1 MSPVGRLSI
10 SPPLTTQQHHQHLQ
24 DSSAPKQ
31 PRVEQSRVNEDRSPR
46 LPTKLNLKERPV
58 RVGSFKLSAS
68 MGSKQ
73 LLASLLTP
81 QGTVVE
87 TSNPAGHEVPAEGD
101 VWYKYSAK
109 TSDQTR
115 DEASASVEVRVM
127 VDASNQLKHLLA
139 FSADTDPAKDAKPL
153 HHQEFQPSPPDMSA
167 MLKRS
172 MDSLEVAPK
181 RRKVDGEVTDAASKV
196 ADVLRQGIGNAAQRK
211 MLENGPEWDLGPK
224 DPKSAAGISSANL
237 SQLRK
242 QLTPLRDYEK
252 SFMDTFL
259 KTRLYATHATRPGA
273 LNEKDGNVAL
283 FSRQKL
289 SERGID
295 FPVGNTEGQDIEDY
309 ASDDHVFFSLEAGDK
324 PKKPTSR
331 FGTELLRFD
340 FEHKAIQKTGIL
352 NLVDP
357 ATGLPPPALD
367 RFQAIESHSNADEK
381 SEALENLSALEYTP
395 KESLFHGHQMK
406 SGLALAVIKTCRENL
421 SESIGKKML
430 AAKNGDDI
438 NALVNGLFRPS
449 IMVPRHFFGT
459 PSDRAKIQLSDIQM
473 EEK

>member
-1 MSPVGRLSI
+1 MNPVGRLSI
-10 SPPLTTQQHHQHLQ
+10 SPPLMTQEHQHLQ
-24 DSSAPKQ
+24 DSRASKP
-31 PRVEQSRVNEDRSPR
+31 PRAEQSRVNEDRSPR
-46 LPTKLNLKERPV
+46 LPTKLSLKERPAK
-58 RVGSFKLSAS
+58 VGGFKLSAS

-81 QGTVVE
+81 EGPVEE
-87 TSNPAGHEVPAEGD
+87 TSNPAGHDVPAKGEA
-101 VWYKYSAK
+101 WYKYSAR

-115 DEASASVEVRVM
+115 DETSASVKVYVM

-139 FSADTDPAKDAKPL
+139 FRADTNTAQDATPL
-153 HHQEFQPSPPDMSA
+153 HHQEFQPSPSDMSA
-167 MLKRS
+167 MLKRG
-172 MDSLEVAPK
+172 MDSFEVAPK
-181 RRKVDGEVTDAASKV
+181 RRKVDGDVTGAASKV

-211 MLENGPEWDLGPK
+211 MLESGPEWELGPK
-224 DPKSAAGISSANL
+224 DSKSAAGISNANV
-237 SQLRK
+237 SKLRQ

-273 LNEKDGNVAL
+273 LNEKDGKVAL

-324 PKKPTSR
+324 PKKPSSR

-340 FEHKAIQKTGIL
+340 FEHAAIQKTGIL

-367 RFQAIESHSNADEK
+367 RFLAIESHSNSDEK

-395 KESLFHGHQMK
+395 KESLFRGHQMK
-406 SGLALAVIKTCRENL
+406 SGLALAVIKTCRDNL
-421 SESIGKKML
+421 PESIGKKML
-430 AAKNGDDI
+430 EAKNGGDI

-459 PSDRAKIQLSDIQM
+459 PSDRTKIELSDIKM
-473 EEK
+473 EDS